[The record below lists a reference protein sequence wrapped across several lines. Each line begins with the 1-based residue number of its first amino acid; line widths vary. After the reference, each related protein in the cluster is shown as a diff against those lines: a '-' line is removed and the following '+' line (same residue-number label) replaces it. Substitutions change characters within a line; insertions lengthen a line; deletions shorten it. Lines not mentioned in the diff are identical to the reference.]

1 MRKRKIFIS
10 SVQAEFAGVRSALA
24 EYLYSDA
31 LLGKFFEPFLFEQL
45 PAVDNSMQN
54 VYLEEV
60 ERCDIYLG
68 LLGQQYGYEDT
79 EGISPTEREF
89 DRATSLHKT
98 RFIFLAQ
105 NNQLNQHP
113 KQKAFIDK
121 VQHILVRKQFSSIET
136 LKVAVYSTLIKYLE
150 EKEII
155 RTRPFDATIMQSATL
170 NDIDAGKLTDFVRL
184 AKSKRG
190 FPLSE
195 TASVEKILTH
205 LDLFSDGNITN
216 AALLMFGKKTQHFF
230 INSEIRCAYFLGNEV
245 VKPISS
251 YKVYK
256 GTAFELVDQAVEFV
270 LSKLDYAVETRS
282 EHISIPGAYEIPKE
296 IVAEA
301 IVNAVAHRDYT
312 SNGSIQVMLF
322 KDRLEIWN
330 PGSLPFGW
338 TTQKL
343 KILHSS
349 VPANP
354 LLAEPLYLA
363 GYIERLGTGTSDIV
377 RIAKECGLKEPEF
390 VQSDDFKAIIYRKQ
404 VSGEV
409 SGEVTGE
416 VSGQVTGQV
425 SGQVTGQVPL
435 EVLKVILV
443 LEGEM
448 KRSEMQ
454 QILQLKHDDYF
465 RVEYILP
472 ALESG
477 VIEQKYPESPN
488 HPQQRY
494 KLTEKGL
501 QLRLKFKK

>member
-1 MRKRKIFIS
+1 MRKNKIFIS
-10 SVQAEFAGVRSALA
+10 SVQAEFAEVRAALA
-24 EYLYSDA
+24 EYIYSDA

-68 LLGQQYGYEDT
+68 LLGQHYGYEDE

-89 DRATSLHKT
+89 DRATILHKT
-98 RFIFLAQ
+98 RFIFLAET
-105 NNQLNQHP
+105 NQLNQHP
-113 KQKAFIDK
+113 KEKAFVAK
-121 VQHILVRKQFSSIET
+121 VQHILVRKQFSSKDT
-136 LKVAVYSTLIKYLE
+136 LKVGVYSTLIKYLE

-170 NDIDAGKLTDFVRL
+170 NDIDAEKLTDFVKL
-184 AKSKRG
+184 AKTKRG
-190 FPLSE
+190 FPISE
-195 TASVEKILTH
+195 TASLEKILTH
-205 LDLFSDGNITN
+205 LDLFSDGSISN
-216 AALLMFGKKTQHFF
+216 AALLLFGKKPQRFF
-230 INSEIRCAYFLGNEV
+230 INSEIRCAYFLGTEV
-245 VKPISS
+245 VKPIAS

-256 GTAFELVDQAVEFV
+256 GTVFELVDQAVEFV
-270 LSKLDYAVETRS
+270 LSKLDYSVETRS
-282 EHISIPGAYEIPKE
+282 EHTSIPGAYEIPKE

-312 SNGSIQVMLF
+312 SNGSVQVMLF

-343 KILHSS
+343 KKLHSS

-363 GYIERLGTGTSDIV
+363 GYIERLGTGTADII

-390 VQSDDFKAIIYRKQ
+390 VQNDDFKIIIYRKQ
-404 VSGEV
+404 AT
-409 SGEVTGE
+409 GEVTGE
-416 VSGQVTGQV
+416 ATGEATGEVTG
-425 SGQVTGQVPL
+425 

-465 RVEYILP
+465 RIEYILP

-477 VIEQKYPESPN
+477 VIEQTYPEIPN

-501 QLRLKFKK
+501 QMKLKVKTKA